1 MRFAYNS
8 NGLQNHRLEHAV
20 ELLAEHGYDGIAL
33 TLDIHHLDPQAP
45 FLLKRAL
52 QLRQRLEDL
61 ELGCVIETGARFLLD
76 PREKHEP
83 TLVSPDPERR
93 KQRVAFLKDALDVA
107 HVLEAECVSCF
118 AGVAHVL
125 DRPDALDALLEGL
138 EELRAHARA
147 KGTVLALEPE
157 PGMVVNDLDDV
168 LRDLPPEQ
176 AIALDVGHCLVTQER
191 DPADAVLEFAARA
204 ATITVEDMARGE
216 HLHLPFGE
224 GDIDLPSVLQAI
236 QDVDWKGLVC
246 VEMSRESHRAHTLV
260 PETIA
265 KLRAAERELAP

>member
-1 MRFAYNS
+1 MRFAYNT
-8 NGLQNHRLEHAV
+8 NGLQNHRLEHAI
-20 ELLAEHGYDGIAL
+20 ELLAEHGYDGVAL

-45 FLLKRAL
+45 HLLKRAFV
-52 QLRQRLEDL
+52 LRQRLEAL

-83 TLVSPDPERR
+83 TLVSPDRDRR
-93 KQRVAFLKDALDVA
+93 QQRIAFLKEALDVA
-107 HVLEAECVSCF
+107 HVLEAECVSAF

-125 DRPDALDALLEGL
+125 PREEALPVLLEGL
-138 EELRAHARA
+138 EELREHARA
-147 KGTVLALEPE
+147 RGTVLALEPE

-176 AIALDVGHCLVTQER
+176 PIALDVGHCLVTEER
-191 DPADAVLEFAARA
+191 DPADAVREFAHRA

-224 GDIDLPSVLQAI
+224 GDIDLPEVLQAV
-236 QDVDWKGLVC
+236 QDVDFKGLVC

-265 KLRAAERELAP
+265 KLRAAERDLQP